1 MYARHAQKD
10 LEIVGVAF
18 AGRGAYLDQK
28 LRELEMPWPQVAE
41 SRGPRGEIP
50 QLYKVSGVSTFVLV
64 SRDGKILGR
73 GSQLAK
79 MKSLIETLLESEKT
93 LQRGR

>member
-1 MYARHAQKD
+1 M
-10 LEIVGVAF
+10 IGIAF
-18 AGRGAYLDQK
+18 AGHGPYLDQK
-28 LRELEMPWPQVAE
+28 LRELDMPWPQVADA
-41 SRGPRGEIP
+41 RGPRGEIP

-73 GSQLAK
+73 GSQLNK

-93 LQRGR
+93 LQRSR